1 MILRSTK
8 EIMSMLA
15 EMKYPV
21 PAFVYKELRER
32 DKQIDSLQKQLKAV
46 KAGD

>member
-15 EMKYPV
+15 EMKKPV

-32 DKQIDSLQKQLKAV
+32 DKQIESLQKKLEELRV
-46 KAGD
+46 GG